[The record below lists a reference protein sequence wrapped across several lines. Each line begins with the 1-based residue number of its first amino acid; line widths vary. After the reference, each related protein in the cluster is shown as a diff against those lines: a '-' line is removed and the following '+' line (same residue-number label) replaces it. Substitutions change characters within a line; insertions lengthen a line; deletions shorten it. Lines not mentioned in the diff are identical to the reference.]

1 MVGRFTDLAPVWG
14 QFAGLTP
21 VLRQFADLTPSGG
34 AWRAQ

>member
-1 MVGRFTDLAPVWG
+1 MVGRFTDLTPVWG

-34 AWRAQ
+34 AWRAR